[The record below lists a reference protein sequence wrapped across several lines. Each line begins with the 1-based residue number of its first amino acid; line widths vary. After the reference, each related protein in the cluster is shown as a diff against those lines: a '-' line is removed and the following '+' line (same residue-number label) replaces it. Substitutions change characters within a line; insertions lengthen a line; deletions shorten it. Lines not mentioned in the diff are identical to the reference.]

1 MKKIK
6 FEDRDVKLKISEK
19 FKKLI
24 VDTGRELYKQ
34 NLTIGTWGN
43 ISVLDSETG
52 LIYIK
57 PSGMD
62 YNEINLEDVIV
73 VNKKGKTIEGFRKPS
88 IEMPMHLSIY
98 NARKDVG
105 AIVHYH
111 PIYSSVLAVTGV
123 SLPGICEDFVQLVGN
138 KVVCAKYGLPGSKE
152 LAKNAVIALG
162 ERKAV
167 FLLNHGTLCVGRDMK
182 EAMKVCYVIEK
193 TAHIY
198 ILSKNVGKCRIIPEE
213 DIKIIRDFAK
223 NFYGQ

>member
-1 MKKIK
+1 MELKTS
-6 FEDRDVKLKISEK
+6 EDL
-19 FKKLI
+19 KKLI
-24 VDTGRELYKQ
+24 VDSGRELYKQ

-62 YNEINLEDVIV
+62 YNEINLKDIIV
-73 VNKKGKTIEGFRKPS
+73 VDKKGKTIEGFRKPS

-111 PIYSSVLAVTGV
+111 PIYSSVLAVTGL
-123 SLPGICEDFVQLVGN
+123 SLPGICEDFVQIVGE
-138 KVVCAKYGLPGSKE
+138 KVLCAKYALPGSDE
-152 LAKNAVIALG
+152 LAENAVASLG
-162 ERKAV
+162 NRNAV
-167 FLLNHGTLCVGRDMK
+167 FLLNHGTLCVGKDMK
-182 EAMKVCYVIEK
+182 AAMKVCYVVEK

-198 ILSKNVGKCRIIPEE
+198 ILSKSVGKCRIIPEE
-213 DIKIIRDFAK
+213 DIKIMQDFTK
-223 NFYGQ
+223 NSYGKQ

>member
-1 MKKIK
+1 M
-6 FEDRDVKLKISEK
+6 ELKISEK

-52 LIYIK
+52 LVYIK

-62 YNEINLEDVIV
+62 YNEINLEDIIV
-73 VNKKGKTIEGFRKPS
+73 VNKQGKIIEGSRKPS

-98 NARKDVG
+98 ITRRDVG

-111 PIYSSVLAVTGV
+111 PIYSSVLAVTGF
-123 SLPGICEDFVQLVGN
+123 SLPGICEDFVQIVGE
-138 KVVCAKYGLPGSKE
+138 KVLCAKYGLPGSEE
-152 LAKNAVIALG
+152 LAENAVASL
-162 ERKAV
+162 EKRNAV
-167 FLLNHGTLCVGRDMK
+167 FLLNHGTLCVGKDMK
-182 EAMKVCYVIEK
+182 EAMKVCYVVEK

-198 ILSKNVGKCRIIPEE
+198 ILSKSVGKCRIIPEE
-213 DIKIIRDFAK
+213 DIKVMQDFAR
-223 NFYGQ
+223 NAYGKQ

>member
-1 MKKIK
+1 MKLEI
-6 FEDRDVKLKISEK
+6 LEK
-19 FKKLI
+19 FKRLI
-24 VDTGRELYKQ
+24 VDTGRELYKK

-43 ISVLDSETG
+43 ISVLDSKTG
-52 LIYIK
+52 LVYIK

-73 VNKKGKTIEGFRKPS
+73 VDKKGKIMDELRKPS

-123 SLPGICEDFVQLVGN
+123 SLPGICEDFVQIVGE
-138 KVVCAKYGLPGSKE
+138 KVLCAKYALPGSDE
-152 LAKNAVIALG
+152 LAKNAVASLG
-162 ERKAV
+162 NRNAV
-167 FLLNHGTLCVGRDMK
+167 FLLNHGTLCVGKDMK
-182 EAMKVCYVIEK
+182 EAMKVCYVVEK

-198 ILSKNVGKCRIIPEE
+198 ILSKNIGKCRIIPEE
-213 DIKIIRDFAK
+213 DIKAMQDSVRNA
-223 NFYGQ
+223 YGKQ

>member
-1 MKKIK
+1 MK
-6 FEDRDVKLKISEK
+6 FEISEK
-19 FKKLI
+19 FKKMI
-24 VDTGRELYKQ
+24 VDTGRELHQQ

-73 VNKKGKTIEGFRKPS
+73 INKQGKIIEGFRKPS

-111 PIYSSVLAVTGV
+111 PIYSSVLAVTGF
-123 SLPGICEDFVQLVGN
+123 SLPGICEDFVQIVGE
-138 KVVCAKYGLPGSKE
+138 KVLCAKYALPGSDE
-152 LAKNAVIALG
+152 LAKNAVISLG
-162 ERKAV
+162 NRNAV
-167 FLLNHGTLCVGRDMK
+167 FLLNHGTLCVGRDIK
-182 EAMKVCYVIEK
+182 EAMKVCYVVEK
-193 TAHIY
+193 TSRIY
-198 ILSKNVGKCRIIPEE
+198 ILSKNLGKCRIISKE
-213 DIKIIRDFAK
+213 DIKFMQDFTK
-223 NFYGQ
+223 NS

>member
-1 MKKIK
+1 M
-6 FEDRDVKLKISEK
+6 EAKISEK

-24 VDTGRELYKQ
+24 VETGRELYKQ

-43 ISVLDSETG
+43 ISILDSETG

-73 VNKKGKTIEGFRKPS
+73 INKQGKTIEGFRKPS

-111 PIYSSVLAVTGV
+111 PVYSSVLAVTGFN
-123 SLPGICEDFVQLVGN
+123 LPGICEDFVQIVGE
-138 KVVCAKYGLPGSKE
+138 KVLCAKYALPGSDE
-152 LAKNAVIALG
+152 LAENAVASLG
-162 ERKAV
+162 NRNAV
-167 FLLNHGTLCVGRDMK
+167 FLLNHGTLCVGKDMK
-182 EAMKVCYVIEK
+182 EAMKVCHVVEK

-198 ILSKNVGKCRIIPEE
+198 ILSKSVGKCRIIPEE
-213 DIKIIRDFAK
+213 DIKIMQDSAK
-223 NFYGQ
+223 NSYRKQ

>member
-1 MKKIK
+1 M
-6 FEDRDVKLKISEK
+6 ELKISED
-19 FKKLI
+19 FKRLI

-52 LIYIK
+52 LVYIK

-73 VNKKGKTIEGFRKPS
+73 VDKKGKIIEGFRKPS
-88 IEMPMHLSIY
+88 IEMPIHLSIY

-111 PIYSSVLAVTGV
+111 PIYSSVLAVTGF
-123 SLPGICEDFVQLVGN
+123 SLPGICEDFVQVVGE
-138 KVVCAKYGLPGSKE
+138 KILCAKYGLPGSKE
-152 LAKNAVIALG
+152 LAKNAVVSLG
-162 ERKAV
+162 ERNAV
-167 FLLNHGTLCVGRDMK
+167 FLLNHGTLCVGKDMK
-182 EAMKVCYVIEK
+182 EAMKVCYVVEK

-198 ILSKNVGKCRIIPEE
+198 ILSKSVGKCRVIPEE
-213 DIKIIRDFAK
+213 DIKTMQDFAK
-223 NFYGQ
+223 NSYGKQQNKLR

>member
-1 MKKIK
+1 MK
-6 FEDRDVKLKISEK
+6 FEISKK

-24 VDTGRELYKQ
+24 ADTGRELYKQ
-34 NLTIGTWGN
+34 KLTIGTWGN
-43 ISVLDSETG
+43 ISVLDTETG

-73 VNKKGKTIEGFRKPS
+73 LDKQRKIIEGFRKPS

-111 PIYSSVLAVTGV
+111 PIYSSVLAVTGF
-123 SLPGICEDFVQLVGN
+123 SLPGICEDFVQIVGE
-138 KVVCAKYGLPGSKE
+138 KVLCAKYALPGSEE
-152 LAKNAVIALG
+152 LAKNAVASLG
-162 ERKAV
+162 ERNAV
-167 FLLNHGTLCVGRDMK
+167 FLLNHGTLCVGKNME
-182 EAMKVCYVIEK
+182 EAMKVCYVVEK

-198 ILSKNVGKCRIIPEE
+198 ILSKSVGKCRIIPEE
-213 DIKIIRDFAK
+213 DIKVMQDFAK
-223 NFYGQ
+223 NAYGKQ

>member
-1 MKKIK
+1 MQ
-6 FEDRDVKLKISEK
+6 LKISED
-19 FKKLI
+19 FKRLI

-34 NLTIGTWGN
+34 SLTIGTWGN
-43 ISVLDSETG
+43 ISVLDTETG

-73 VNKKGKTIEGFRKPS
+73 LDKQRKIIEGFRKPS

-111 PIYSSVLAVTGV
+111 PIYSSVLAVTGF
-123 SLPGICEDFVQLVGN
+123 SLPGICEDFVQIVGE
-138 KVVCAKYGLPGSKE
+138 KVLCAKYALPGSEE
-152 LAKNAVIALG
+152 LAKNAVASLG
-162 ERKAV
+162 ERNAV
-167 FLLNHGTLCVGRDMK
+167 FLLNHGTLCVGKNME
-182 EAMKVCYVIEK
+182 EAMKVCYVVEK

-198 ILSKNVGKCRIIPEE
+198 ILSKSVGKCRIIPEE
-213 DIKIIRDFAK
+213 DIKAMQDFAK
-223 NFYGQ
+223 NAYGKQ

>member
-1 MKKIK
+1 MKL
-6 FEDRDVKLKISEK
+6 EISEK

-43 ISVLDSETG
+43 ISVLDPESD
-52 LIYIK
+52 LVYIK

-73 VNKKGKTIEGFRKPS
+73 VSKQGKIIDGFRKPS

-98 NARKDVG
+98 NARKDVR

-111 PIYSSVLAVTGV
+111 PIYSSVLAVTGF
-123 SLPGICEDFVQLVGN
+123 SLPGICEDFVQIVGE
-138 KVVCAKYGLPGSKE
+138 KVLCAKYALPGSDE
-152 LAKNAVIALG
+152 LAKNAVASLG
-162 ERKAV
+162 NRKAV
-167 FLLNHGTLCVGRDMK
+167 FLLNHGTLCVGKDMK
-182 EAMKVCYVIEK
+182 EAMKVCYVVEK

-198 ILSKNVGKCRIIPEE
+198 ILSKSIGKCRIIPEE
-213 DIKIIRDFAK
+213 DIKIMQNIAK
-223 NFYGQ
+223 NSYGKQ

>member
-1 MKKIK
+1 M
-6 FEDRDVKLKISEK
+6 ELKISEK

-52 LIYIK
+52 LVYIK

-62 YNEINLEDVIV
+62 YNEINLEDIIV
-73 VNKKGKTIEGFRKPS
+73 VNKQSKIIEGSRKPS

-98 NARKDVG
+98 ITRRDVG

-111 PIYSSVLAVTGV
+111 PIYSSVLAVTGF
-123 SLPGICEDFVQLVGN
+123 SLPGICEDFVQIVGE
-138 KVVCAKYGLPGSKE
+138 KVLCAKYGLPGSEE
-152 LAKNAVIALG
+152 LAENAVASLG
-162 ERKAV
+162 KRNAV
-167 FLLNHGTLCVGRDMK
+167 FLLNHGTLCVGKDMK
-182 EAMKVCYVIEK
+182 EAMKVCYVVEK

-198 ILSKNVGKCRIIPEE
+198 ILSKSVGKCRIIPEE
-213 DIKIIRDFAK
+213 DIKIMQDFAK
-223 NFYGQ
+223 TVYGKQ

>member
-1 MKKIK
+1 MKS
-6 FEDRDVKLKISEK
+6 KISENL
-19 FKKLI
+19 KKLI
-24 VDTGRELYKQ
+24 IETGRELYKQ

-73 VNKKGKTIEGFRKPS
+73 VDKQGKTIEGFRKPS

-111 PIYSSVLAVTGV
+111 PIYSSVLAVTGF
-123 SLPGICEDFVQLVGN
+123 SLPGICEDFVQIVGE
-138 KVVCAKYGLPGSKE
+138 KVLCAKYALPGSDK
-152 LAKNAVIALG
+152 LAKNAVASLG
-162 ERKAV
+162 NRNAV
-167 FLLNHGTLCVGRDMK
+167 FLLNHGTLCVGKDIK
-182 EAMKVCYVIEK
+182 EAMKVCYVVEK

-198 ILSKNVGKCRIIPEE
+198 ILSKSVGKCRIIPEE
-213 DIKIIRDFAK
+213 DIKIMQDFAK
-223 NFYGQ
+223 NTYGKQ

>member
-1 MKKIK
+1 M
-6 FEDRDVKLKISEK
+6 ELKISEK

-34 NLTIGTWGN
+34 NLTVRTWGN
-43 ISVLDSETG
+43 ISVLDSNTD
-52 LIYIK
+52 LVYIK
-57 PSGMD
+57 PSGIE
-62 YNEINLEDVIV
+62 YNEIEAKDIV
-73 VNKKGKTIEGFRKPS
+73 VLEKKGKIVEGTKNPS
-88 IEMPMHLSIY
+88 IETPMHLAIY
-98 NARKDVG
+98 NTRNDVG
-105 AIVHYH
+105 AIIHYH
-111 PIYSSVLAVTGV
+111 PIYSSVLAVTGL

-182 EAMKVCYVIEK
+182 EAMKVCYVVEK

-198 ILSKNVGKCRIIPEE
+198 VLSKSVGKCRIIPEK

>member
-1 MKKIK
+1 M
-6 FEDRDVKLKISEK
+6 ELKISED

-24 VDTGRELYKQ
+24 IDTGRELYKQ

-52 LIYIK
+52 LVYIK

-73 VNKKGKTIEGFRKPS
+73 VNKQGKVIEGFRKPS

-111 PIYSSVLAVTGV
+111 PIYSSVLAVTGF
-123 SLPGICEDFVQLVGN
+123 SLPGICEDFVQIVGE
-138 KVVCAKYGLPGSKE
+138 KVLCAKYALPGSGE
-152 LAKNAVIALG
+152 LAENAVASLG
-162 ERKAV
+162 DRKAV

-182 EAMKVCYVIEK
+182 EAMKVCYVVEK

-198 ILSKNVGKCRIIPEE
+198 ILSKSVGKCRIIPEG
-213 DIKIIRDFAK
+213 DIKIMQDFAK
-223 NFYGQ
+223 NPYGNSKTS